1 MVPPVGG
8 GATCWRWHCAIA
20 AHSFTQPLRIARPGH
35 PSARSKTPAGRER
48 HSSAHARLSIR
59 NPWRAQNDVVP
70 GALQEGGRGSPTRWS
85 QPAAKDPAGIENT
98 ERCLDRRERGLSCCG
113 KQRWLQPRFESVIPA
128 LFWARLVRGAA
139 VHGLRSP
146 GSAFGFGIEI
156 HRLRRS
162 HPSIP

>member
-1 MVPPVGG
+1 VAQRVGG
-8 GATCWRWHCAIA
+8 GTAPLPHTASHNRSGSRDRGTPRLGAR
-20 AHSFTQPLRIARPGH
+20 PLRGESDTLPLTRD
-35 PSARSKTPAGRER
+35 S
-48 HSSAHARLSIR
+48 LSEILGVR
-59 NPWRAQNDVVP
+59 RTTLTVVP

-98 ERCLDRRERGLSCCG
+98 ERCLDRRERGLSGCG

-128 LFWARLVRGAA
+128 LFWARLVRAAA
-139 VHGLRSP
+139 VHGLRP
-146 GSAFGFGIEI
+146 LGSAFGFGIEI